1 MESIE
6 EKAEKLL
13 NESEY
18 WVKYGLENSEKVT
31 KEDFDEISFECMLM
45 LDRVLFEHQEN
56 KIILLDFIKLS
67 FKISL
72 KNPK

>member
-45 LDRVLFEHQEN
+45 LDRVLFEYQDN
-56 KIILLDFIKLS
+56 KVILHIQ
-67 FKISL
+67 
-72 KNPK
+72 